1 MKKMQFF
8 IFALST
14 ILFIT
19 GCADRSTPNK
29 EGSVSEGTNID
40 AKETAKKNKG
50 GEQGTNE
57 GTPHQN
63 EATALP
69 MRDFFLEDGSK
80 AHYKGEG
87 NEFAGFTIE
96 VAQPYE
102 DYFVI
107 YENNGGVF
115 LRQIYKV
122 NGDTIETLESTTVN
136 YKDDFPSLEE
146 IEAMKPIRIYLQQPF
161 KEGTTFDDWRIT
173 KTDETVETPFRTF
186 ENAFIIEQRGTDV
199 INRKYF
205 VQGFGE
211 VKREAIQT
219 TDGKEFTVT
228 STLESVAK

>member
-1 MKKMQFF
+1 MKKMHFL
-8 IFALST
+8 IIAFAT
-14 ILFIT
+14 ILFVSA
-19 GCADRSTPNK
+19 CADRSVPND
-29 EGSVSEGTNID
+29 ESSNVDVE
-40 AKETAKKNKG
+40 ATAQKNSG
-50 GEQGTNE
+50 GERGTNE
-57 GTPHQN
+57 GTPRQN

-107 YENNGGVF
+107 HENNGGTLV
-115 LRQIYKV
+115 RQIYKI
-122 NGDTIETLESTTVN
+122 NEGTIETLEKTIVD
-136 YKDDFPSLEE
+136 YKDEFPTLEE
-146 IEAMKPIRIYLQQPF
+146 MEKMKPIAIYLQQPF
-161 KEGTTFDDWRIT
+161 KVGTTFGDWRIT
-173 KTDETVETPFRTF
+173 KTGETVETPFRTF
-186 ENAFIIEQRGTDV
+186 DNAFVIEQQGTDA

-219 TDGKEFTVT
+219 TEGMEFTVT
-228 STLESVAK
+228 STLESVAD

>member
-8 IFALST
+8 IVALST
-14 ILFIT
+14 ILFVT
-19 GCADRSTPNK
+19 ACADKPVPKTD
-29 EGSVSEGTNID
+29 GSNID
-40 AKETAKKNKG
+40 AEATAQKNSG
-50 GEQGTNE
+50 GERGTNE

-63 EATALP
+63 EETALP

-107 YENNGGVF
+107 YENNGGSLV
-115 LRQIYKV
+115 RQIYKV
-122 NGDTIETLESTTVN
+122 NGDTIETLEKSIVN
-136 YKDDFPSLEE
+136 YKDEFPSLEE
-146 IEAMKPIRIYLQQPF
+146 IEAMKPIGIYLQQPF

-173 KTDETVETPFRTF
+173 KTGETVETPFRTF
-186 ENAFIIEQRGTDV
+186 ENAFVIEQQGTDA

-219 TDGKEFTVT
+219 TEGSELTIT
-228 STLESVAK
+228 STLESVAQ